1 MSKTSTSVII
11 WGEGFG
17 MNSFKHYLI
26 ILAISLVPF
35 VFILITP
42 DLPHT
47 HDGAVH
53 LPRIAAYVKALADGH
68 IPVRWTGDLNYGY
81 GLPLFNFIYHT
92 PYFLASLFVFLGFN
106 LVFSFKLILVISF
119 LLSGVFMYS
128 FAKELLKNEKKA
140 LFVALFYQFAP
151 FRLIEIFTRGSIGSL
166 FAYTFLPFVLLGIT
180 RKSFFLTAVAT
191 GLLIVSH
198 NSLSLVFFGISL
210 VFALIFSRKML
221 VGLIAGLA
229 LSAFYWI
236 PAVFEHKYTYGDL
249 YMKDVYLS
257 HFPPLYQ
264 FFLPNFTNDSKLNT
278 AEISMQFG
286 FFHVIALVLAAIALW
301 KKRVENIQT
310 KKLFWFSILL
320 ILVSIY
326 VMQPISQVLWQNVSL
341 LRQFQFPWRF
351 LAVPVFAT
359 SLLSVSFFS
368 FRSLKKTL
376 PFILILTIAST
387 GIYWYPPQG
396 FDRNIDEKQYWDY
409 PLNTTYFGETDL
421 IWSAGPAKGYPESR
435 IQIIDGVATIADFAK
450 KTQIHSFTV
459 NAETSVRLVDH
470 TQYFPGWRVFV
481 DNQKVPIE
489 FQDANWRGLI
499 TFNVPQ
505 GNHGVRVVLG
515 ESKTR
520 IIADL
525 ISLSTAAGLTLAFLW
540 TKRKRFYRFS

>member
-1 MSKTSTSVII
+1 
-11 WGEGFG
+11 

-53 LPRIAAYVKALADGH
+53 LPRIAAYVKALDDGH
-68 IPVRWTGDLNYGY
+68 VPVRWAEDLNYGY

-92 PYFLASLFVFLGFN
+92 PYFLASLFVFLGFS
-106 LVFSFKLILVISF
+106 LVLSFKLILVISF
-119 LLSGVFMYS
+119 LLSGIFMYS
-128 FAKELLKNEKKA
+128 FAKELLKNGNKA

-166 FAYTFLPFVLLGIT
+166 YAYTFLPLVLLGLT
-180 RKSFFLTAVAT
+180 RKSFFLTAIAT
-191 GLLIVSH
+191 ALLIVSH

-210 VFALIFSRKML
+210 AFALIFSRKML
-221 VGLIAGLA
+221 VGLVTGLA
-229 LSAFYWI
+229 LSAFYWV

-286 FFHVIALVLAAIALW
+286 FFHVIALVLAVIALW
-301 KKRVENIQT
+301 KKRIENIQT
-310 KKLFWFSILL
+310 KKLFLFSILL
-320 ILVSIY
+320 ILVSLSF
-326 VMQPISQVLWQNVSL
+326 MQPVSKTIWQNVSL
-341 LRQFQFPWRF
+341 LRQFQFPWRL

-376 PFILILTIAST
+376 PFILILSVLST

-396 FDRNIDEKQYWDY
+396 FDRSIDEKQYWDY

-421 IWSAGPAKGYPESR
+421 IWSAGPAKEYPESR
-435 IQIIDGVATIADFAK
+435 IQIIDGVATIADFVK
-450 KTQIHSFTV
+450 KTQIHTFTV
-459 NAETSVRLVDH
+459 NAKTPVRLVDH

-489 FQDANWRGLI
+489 FQDAFWRGLI
-499 TFNVPQ
+499 TFKVPQ

-520 IIADL
+520 IVADL
-525 ISLSTAAGLTLAFLW
+525 ISLVSAAALILVFLW